1 MISTKA
7 QQTVREYSCRLD
19 LLAVSLGSQAK
30 EHTQQANR
38 ISRLMN
44 VRKRAQVPSQPQ
56 GAEIMGELALSTDR
70 QQVRRLLVHAAGFVL
85 VFLVADWLR
94 SSTLRPD
101 PILQGYLQITTGLF
115 AFVFAAVALVRF
127 QGTQDRISLILG
139 SGFLLS
145 GATLTASSILFFQM
159 IHESSTW
166 FLWAP
171 AGWWI
176 SRLVLALLFGVA
188 LLVEHF
194 IPRSRHP
201 KLEIAGALFSVL
213 SLTYLISASLR
224 KLPPEVSGH
233 PNAAIPNPLQLI
245 PAVIF
250 LVALYGYRRR
260 KYLMNSAFDRSIYMA
275 VWVNLGAQLAACQSV
290 KLLDGPFVFAQ
301 LLNVASYIILL
312 AGSLLDS
319 ARVFE
324 QVRHLAASDPLTGLA
339 NYRKLLDV
347 LDTETERT
355 LRTGR
360 SFAVLLLDLDGLKK
374 INDSYG
380 HLVGSR
386 ALCRVADILRVHCR
400 AIDTAARY
408 GGDEFAVV
416 LPEARE
422 EEAQRVTARI
432 HETLLSDQEEP
443 PISVSIGT
451 SVYHGEGERVEKLLK
466 EADRNLYDEKARRKS
481 NPRLNDGSR
490 RRTPKKT

>member
-1 MISTKA
+1 MGDLA
-7 QQTVREYSCRLD
+7 QMV
-19 LLAVSLGSQAK
+19 
-30 EHTQQANR
+30 
-38 ISRLMN
+38 
-44 VRKRAQVPSQPQ
+44 
-56 GAEIMGELALSTDR
+56 DR
-70 QQVRRLLVHAAGFVL
+70 QTYRRLFLHLAGFIVVFVL
-85 VFLVADWLR
+85 ADWLR
-94 SSTLRPD
+94 GLTIHPE
-101 PILQGYLQITTGLF
+101 PTLQGYLQITTGLF
-115 AFVFAAVALVRF
+115 AFVFAAVAMVRF

-145 GATLTASSILFFQM
+145 GGTLIASSILFFQLN
-159 IHESSTW
+159 HERAL
-166 FLWAP
+166 LWAP

-176 SRLVLALLFGVA
+176 SRLILALLFGVS

-194 IPRSRHP
+194 TPRSRHP
-201 KLEIAGALFSVL
+201 RLEIAGALFSVL
-213 SLTYLISASLR
+213 ALTYLISASLR
-224 KLPPEVSGH
+224 KLPPDVSGH
-233 PNAAIPNPLQLI
+233 PNAVIPNPLQLI

-250 LVALYGYRRR
+250 LVALYGFRHR
-260 KYLMNSAFDRSIYMA
+260 KYLMNSAFDRSIYTA
-275 VWVNLGAQLAACQSV
+275 VWLNFAAQLAACQSQII
-290 KLLDGPFVFAQ
+290 LDGPFMFAQ
-301 LLNVASYIILL
+301 LLNVTSYVILL
-312 AGSLLDS
+312 GGSLLDS

-360 SFAVLLLDLDGLKK
+360 PFAVLLLDLDGLKK
-374 INDSYG
+374 INDTYG

-408 GGDEFAVV
+408 GGDEFALV

-422 EEAQRVTARI
+422 EEAQRVVNRI
-432 HETLLSDQEEP
+432 HETVGLDQEEP
-443 PISVSIGT
+443 PISVSIGA

-466 EADRNLYDEKARRKS
+466 EADQNLYDEKARRKAVL
-481 NPRLNDGSR
+481 PKANDASR

>member
-1 MISTKA
+1 MYVKL
-7 QQTVREYSCRLD
+7 E
-19 LLAVSLGSQAK
+19 
-30 EHTQQANR
+30 
-38 ISRLMN
+38 
-44 VRKRAQVPSQPQ
+44 AQVLSHQSKA
-56 GAEIMGELALSTDR
+56 GAMGELARKADS
-70 QQVRRLLVHAAGFVL
+70 QQVRRLLAHTAGFVL
-85 VFLVADWLR
+85 IFVAADWLR
-94 SSTLRPD
+94 TSTLRPD

-127 QGTQDRISLILG
+127 QGTQDRLSLILG

-145 GATLTASSILFFQM
+145 GATLTASSVLFFQM
-159 IHESSTW
+159 NRDSQVW

-201 KLEIAGALFSVL
+201 KLEIAGALTAVL

-224 KLPPEVSGH
+224 KLPPDVSGH

-250 LVALYGYRRR
+250 LVALYGYRQR
-260 KYLMNSAFDRSIYMA
+260 KYLMDSAFDRSIYMA
-275 VWVNLGAQLAACQSV
+275 VWLNLAAQLAACQSV
-290 KLLDGPFVFAQ
+290 RLLDGPFVFAQ
-301 LLNVASYIILL
+301 LLNVGSYIILL
-312 AGSLLDS
+312 AGALLDS

-374 INDSYG
+374 INDSFG

-422 EEAQRVTARI
+422 EEAQRVVSRI
-432 HETLLSDQEEP
+432 HETLLADQEEP

-466 EADRNLYDEKARRKS
+466 EADQNLYEEKARRKS
-481 NPRLNDGSR
+481 SSRLGDSSR
-490 RRTPKKT
+490 KKTPRKT

>member
-1 MISTKA
+1 MGDLA
-7 QQTVREYSCRLD
+7 QMV
-19 LLAVSLGSQAK
+19 
-30 EHTQQANR
+30 
-38 ISRLMN
+38 
-44 VRKRAQVPSQPQ
+44 
-56 GAEIMGELALSTDR
+56 DR
-70 QQVRRLLVHAAGFVL
+70 QNYRRLFLHLAGFVV
-85 VFLVADWLR
+85 VFVVADWLR
-94 SSTLRPD
+94 QFNLRPE

-115 AFVFAAVALVRF
+115 AFVFAAVAMVRF

-145 GATLTASSILFFQM
+145 GGTLIASSILFFQL
-159 IHESSTW
+159 IRETPTW

-171 AGWWI
+171 VGWWI
-176 SRLVLALLFGVA
+176 SRLLLALLFGVS

-194 IPRSRHP
+194 TPRSRHP
-201 KLEIAGALFSVL
+201 RLEIAGALFSVCA
-213 SLTYLISASLR
+213 LTYLITASLR
-224 KLPPEVSGH
+224 RLPPDVSSH
-233 PNAAIPNPLQLI
+233 PNAVIPNPLHLI

-250 LVALYGYRRR
+250 LVALYGFRHR
-260 KYLMNSAFDRSIYMA
+260 KYLMNSAFDRSIYSA
-275 VWVNLGAQLAACQSV
+275 VWLNLAAQLAACQSQR
-290 KLLDGPFVFAQ
+290 LLDGPFMFAQ
-301 LLNVASYIILL
+301 LLNVSSYVILL
-312 AGSLLDS
+312 GGSLLDS

-374 INDSYG
+374 INDTYG

-408 GGDEFAVV
+408 GGDEFALV

-422 EEAQRVTARI
+422 EEAQRVVSRI
-432 HETLLSDQEEP
+432 HETISLDQEEP

-466 EADRNLYDEKARRKS
+466 EADQNLYDEKARRKAIS
-481 NPRLNDGSR
+481 SKADEASR

>member
-1 MISTKA
+1 
-7 QQTVREYSCRLD
+7 
-19 LLAVSLGSQAK
+19 
-30 EHTQQANR
+30 
-38 ISRLMN
+38 
-44 VRKRAQVPSQPQ
+44 
-56 GAEIMGELALSTDR
+56 MGELARQEDR
-70 QQVRRLLVHAAGFVL
+70 QNIRRLLVHSAGFVL
-85 VFLVADWLR
+85 VFVLADWLR
-94 SSTLRPD
+94 NTTLQPD
-101 PILQGYLQITTGLF
+101 PVLQGYLQITTGLF

-159 IHESSTW
+159 NRDSVSW

-171 AGWWI
+171 VGWWI

-201 KLEIAGALFSVL
+201 KLEIAGALFTVL

-224 KLPPEVSGH
+224 RLPPEVSGH

-260 KYLMNSAFDRSIYMA
+260 KYLNDSAFDRSIYLA
-275 VWVNLGAQLAACQSV
+275 VWVNLAAQLAACQSIR
-290 KLLDGPFVFAQ
+290 LLDGPFVFAQ
-301 LLNVASYIILL
+301 LLNVGSYIILL
-312 AGSLLDS
+312 GGALLDN

-339 NYRKLLDV
+339 NYRRLLDV

-360 SFAVLLLDLDGLKK
+360 PFAVLLLDLDGLKK

-422 EEAQRVTARI
+422 EEAQRVATRI
-432 HETLLSDQEEP
+432 QETLLADQEEP

-451 SVYHGEGERVEKLLK
+451 SVYHGEGERVERLLRD
-466 EADRNLYDEKARRKS
+466 ADQNLYEEKARRKS
-481 NPRLNDGSR
+481 APKLTDNSR

>member
-1 MISTKA
+1 MGDLARRSD
-7 QQTVREYSCRLD
+7 RED
-19 LLAVSLGSQAK
+19 
-30 EHTQQANR
+30 
-38 ISRLMN
+38 I
-44 VRKRAQVPSQPQ
+44 
-56 GAEIMGELALSTDR
+56 
-70 QQVRRLLVHAAGFVL
+70 RRLLLHGAGFVL
-85 VFLVADWLR
+85 VFVAADWLR
-94 SSTLRPD
+94 SSALRPD

-145 GATLTASSILFFQM
+145 GATLTASSVLFFQM
-159 IHESSTW
+159 NGMYSTW

-171 AGWWI
+171 VGWWI

-201 KLEIAGALFSVL
+201 KLEIGGALFAVMF
-213 SLTYLISASLR
+213 LTYLISASLHR
-224 KLPPEVSGH
+224 LPPEVSGH
-233 PNAAIPNPLQLI
+233 PHSVIPNPLQLI

-275 VWVNLGAQLAACQSV
+275 VWLNLAAQLAACQSV
-290 KLLDGPFVFAQ
+290 RLLDGPFVFAQ
-301 LLNVASYIILL
+301 LLNVGSYIILL
-312 AGSLLDS
+312 AGALLDS

-360 SFAVLLLDLDGLKK
+360 AFAVLLLDLDGLKK

-422 EEAQRVTARI
+422 EEAQRVATRI
-432 HETLLSDQEEP
+432 QETLATDPEEP

-451 SVYHGEGERVEKLLK
+451 SVYQGEGERVDKLLR
-466 EADRNLYDEKARRKS
+466 EADQNLYEEKARRKGIA
-481 NPRLNDGSR
+481 RITDISR
-490 RRTPKKT
+490 RKTNKKT

>member
-1 MISTKA
+1 MGDLA
-7 QQTVREYSCRLD
+7 QRAGTQ
-19 LLAVSLGSQAK
+19 SL
-30 EHTQQANR
+30 
-38 ISRLMN
+38 
-44 VRKRAQVPSQPQ
+44 
-56 GAEIMGELALSTDR
+56 
-70 QQVRRLLVHAAGFVL
+70 RRLLGHAAGFVL
-85 VFLVADWLR
+85 VFLAAEWLR
-94 SSTLRPD
+94 NGTLRPD

-145 GATLTASSILFFQM
+145 GATLTASSVLFFQM
-159 IHESSTW
+159 NHDSPTW

-171 AGWWI
+171 AAWWI
-176 SRLVLALLFGVA
+176 SRLLLALLFGVA

-201 KLEIAGALFSVL
+201 KLEIAGALFTVL

-224 KLPPEVSGH
+224 RLPPDVSGH
-233 PNAAIPNPLQLI
+233 PNALVPNPLQLI

-250 LVALYGYRRR
+250 LVALYGYRQR
-260 KYLMNSAFDRSIYMA
+260 KYIMNSAFDRAIYMA
-275 VWVNLGAQLAACQSV
+275 VWLNLGAQLAACQSV
-290 KLLDGPFVFAQ
+290 RLLDGPFVFAQ
-301 LLNVASYIILL
+301 LLNVGSYITVL
-312 AGSLLDS
+312 AGALLDS

-324 QVRHLAASDPLTGLA
+324 QVRLLATSDPLTGLA
-339 NYRKLLDV
+339 NYRNLLDV
-347 LDTETERT
+347 LDTDPERT

-360 SFAVLLLDLDGLKK
+360 PFAVLLLDLDGLKK
-374 INDSYG
+374 INDSLG

-416 LPEARE
+416 LPEAQE
-422 EEAQRVTARI
+422 EEAQRVASRI
-432 HETLLSDQEEP
+432 HETLLADQEEP

-466 EADRNLYDEKARRKS
+466 EADQNLYEEKARRKDP
-481 NPRLNDGSR
+481 PRTTDTSR
-490 RRTPKKT
+490 RRTKKL

>member
-1 MISTKA
+1 
-7 QQTVREYSCRLD
+7 
-19 LLAVSLGSQAK
+19 
-30 EHTQQANR
+30 
-38 ISRLMN
+38 
-44 VRKRAQVPSQPQ
+44 
-56 GAEIMGELALSTDR
+56 MGELALVVDR
-70 QQVRRLLVHAAGFVL
+70 QQIRRLLFHVTGFVL
-85 VFLVADWLR
+85 VFLAAHWLR
-94 SSTLRPD
+94 DVSLRPD

-145 GATLTASSILFFQM
+145 GATLTASSVLFFQLNR
-159 IHESSTW
+159 ESLAW

-171 AGWWI
+171 VGWWI

-201 KLEIAGALFSVL
+201 RLEIAGALFSVL
-213 SLTYLISASLR
+213 SLTYLITASLR
-224 KLPPEVSGH
+224 KLPPDVSGH
-233 PNAAIPNPLQLI
+233 PNALIPNPLHLV
-245 PAVIF
+245 PALIF
-250 LVALYGYRRR
+250 LVALYGFHQREYI
-260 KYLMNSAFDRSIYMA
+260 MSSAFDRSIYVA
-275 VWVNLGAQLAACQSV
+275 VWLNLAAQLAACQSV
-290 KLLDGPFVFAQ
+290 RLLDGPFVFAQ
-301 LLNVASYIILL
+301 LLNVGSYILL
-312 AGSLLDS
+312 LGGSLLDS

-360 SFAVLLLDLDGLKK
+360 PFSVLLLDLDGLKK
-374 INDSYG
+374 INDAHG

-416 LPEARE
+416 LPEAHE
-422 EEAQRVTARI
+422 EEAQRVASRI
-432 HETLLSDQEEP
+432 HETLATDQEEP
-443 PISVSIGT
+443 PISVSIGA

-466 EADRNLYDEKARRKS
+466 EADQNLYEEKARRKGSAKS
-481 NPRLNDGSR
+481 NEGSR

>member
-1 MISTKA
+1 
-7 QQTVREYSCRLD
+7 
-19 LLAVSLGSQAK
+19 
-30 EHTQQANR
+30 
-38 ISRLMN
+38 
-44 VRKRAQVPSQPQ
+44 
-56 GAEIMGELALSTDR
+56 
-70 QQVRRLLVHAAGFVL
+70 
-85 VFLVADWLR
+85 
-94 SSTLRPD
+94 
-101 PILQGYLQITTGLF
+101 
-115 AFVFAAVALVRF
+115 
-127 QGTQDRISLILG
+127 
-139 SGFLLS
+139 
-145 GATLTASSILFFQM
+145 LTA
-159 IHESSTW
+159 
-166 FLWAP
+166 
-171 AGWWI
+171 
-176 SRLVLALLFGVA
+176 
-188 LLVEHF
+188 
-194 IPRSRHP
+194 
-201 KLEIAGALFSVL
+201 VL

-224 KLPPEVSGH
+224 KLPPDVSGH

-250 LVALYGYRRR
+250 LVALYGYRQR

-275 VWVNLGAQLAACQSV
+275 VWLNLAAQLAACQSV
-290 KLLDGPFVFAQ
+290 RLLDGPFVFAQ
-301 LLNVASYIILL
+301 LLNVGSYIILL
-312 AGSLLDS
+312 AGALLDS

-374 INDSYG
+374 INDSFG

-422 EEAQRVTARI
+422 EEAQRVVSRI
-432 HETLLSDQEEP
+432 HETLLADQEEP

-466 EADRNLYDEKARRKS
+466 EADQNLYEEKARRKS
-481 NPRLNDGSR
+481 TSRLGDASR
-490 RRTPKKT
+490 KRTPKKT

>member
-1 MISTKA
+1 
-7 QQTVREYSCRLD
+7 
-19 LLAVSLGSQAK
+19 
-30 EHTQQANR
+30 
-38 ISRLMN
+38 
-44 VRKRAQVPSQPQ
+44 
-56 GAEIMGELALSTDR
+56 MGELVLNTER
-70 QQVRRLLVHAAGFVL
+70 QQVRHLLVHAAGFVL
-85 VFLVADWLR
+85 VFVAADWLR
-94 SSTLRPD
+94 DMALRPD
-101 PILQGYLQITTGLF
+101 PTLQGYLQITIGLF
-115 AFVFAAVALVRF
+115 AFVFAAVTLVRF

-159 IHESSTW
+159 SGASMSR

-171 AGWWI
+171 VGWWI

-201 KLEIAGALFSVL
+201 KLEIAGALFTVC

-224 KLPPEVSGH
+224 RLPPDVSGH
-233 PNAAIPNPLQLI
+233 PHAVIPNPLQLI

-250 LVALYGYRRR
+250 LVALYGYHRRT
-260 KYLMNSAFDRSIYMA
+260 YLMNSAFDRAIYMA
-275 VWVNLGAQLAACQSV
+275 VWLNLAAQLAACQSV
-290 KLLDGPFVFAQ
+290 RLLDGPFVFAQ
-301 LLNVASYIILL
+301 LLNVGSYIILL
-312 AGSLLDS
+312 AGALLDS

-339 NYRKLLDV
+339 NYRRLLDV

-360 SFAVLLLDLDGLKK
+360 AFSVLLLDLDGLKK

-416 LPEARE
+416 LPEAQE
-422 EEAQRVTARI
+422 EEAQRVVSRI
-432 HETLLSDQEEP
+432 HETLLADQEEP
-443 PISVSIGT
+443 AISVSIGT

-466 EADRNLYDEKARRKS
+466 EADQNLYEEKARRKGS
-481 NPRLNDGSR
+481 ARLSDSSR
-490 RRTPKKT
+490 RKTPKKM

>member
-1 MISTKA
+1 
-7 QQTVREYSCRLD
+7 
-19 LLAVSLGSQAK
+19 
-30 EHTQQANR
+30 
-38 ISRLMN
+38 
-44 VRKRAQVPSQPQ
+44 
-56 GAEIMGELALSTDR
+56 MGELALIIDR
-70 QQVRRLLVHAAGFVL
+70 KNVRRVLLHASGLLFI
-85 VFLVADWLR
+85 FLAATWLR
-94 SSTLRPD
+94 QVSLRPD

-145 GATLTASSILFFQM
+145 GLTLTASSILFFQL
-159 IHESSTW
+159 IHESRTW

-171 AGWWI
+171 VAWWI
-176 SRLVLALLFGVA
+176 SRLLIALLFAVA

-194 IPRSRHP
+194 LPRSRHP
-201 KLEIAGALFSVL
+201 RLEIAGALFSVL
-213 SLTYLISASLR
+213 ALTYSITAVLR

-233 PNAAIPNPLQLI
+233 PESIIPNPLHLL
-245 PAVIF
+245 PAIIF
-250 LVALYGYRRR
+250 LIALVGYRRR
-260 KYLMNSAFDRSIYMA
+260 RYLMDSAFDRSIYIA
-275 VWVNLGAQLAACQSV
+275 VWLNLAAQLAACQSV
-290 KLLDGPFVFAQ
+290 RLLDGPFVFAQ
-301 LLNVASYIILL
+301 GMNVMSYVVLL

-360 SFAVLLLDLDGLKK
+360 PFAVLLLDLDGLKR
-374 INDSYG
+374 INDTHG

-386 ALCRVADILRVHCR
+386 ALCRIADILRVHCR

-422 EEAQRVTARI
+422 EEAQRVVSRI
-432 HETLLSDQEEP
+432 HETLATDQEEP
-443 PISVSIGT
+443 PISASIGV

-466 EADRNLYDEKARRKS
+466 EADMNLYQEKARRKGVTKIT
-481 NPRLNDGSR
+481 DTSR
-490 RRTPKKT
+490 RRLNKG

>member
-1 MISTKA
+1 MGKLALVID
-7 QQTVREYSCRLD
+7 RRLF
-19 LLAVSLGSQAK
+19 Q
-30 EHTQQANR
+30 
-38 ISRLMN
+38 RLMLH
-44 VRKRAQVPSQPQ
+44 
-56 GAEIMGELALSTDR
+56 MGGF
-70 QQVRRLLVHAAGFVL
+70 LLVFV
-85 VFLVADWLR
+85 VAFWLR
-94 SSTLRPD
+94 NQVTLRPD

-127 QGTQDRISLILG
+127 QGTQDRVSLILG

-145 GATLTASSILFFQM
+145 GATLTASSILFFQL
-159 IHESSTW
+159 IHENPVW
-166 FLWAP
+166 ALWTPVA
-171 AGWWI
+171 WWI
-176 SRLVLALLFGVA
+176 SRLLLALLFGVA
-188 LLVEHF
+188 LLVAHF

-201 KLEIAGALFSVL
+201 RLEIGGALFAVL
-213 SLTYLISASLR
+213 ALTYLITASLR
-224 KLPPEVSGH
+224 KLPQEVAGDSKAFI
-233 PNAAIPNPLQLI
+233 PNAMQLV

-250 LVALYGYRRR
+250 LLSLYGYRHR
-260 KYLMNSAFDRSIYMA
+260 KYLTDSAFDRAIFSA
-275 VWVNLGAQLAACQSV
+275 VWMNLAAQLAACQSV
-290 KLLDGPFVFAQ
+290 KLQDGPFVFAQ
-301 LLNVASYIILL
+301 LLNVASYLILL

-360 SFAVLLLDLDGLKK
+360 PFAVLLLDLDGLKR
-374 INDSYG
+374 INDTYG

-422 EEAQRVTARI
+422 DEAQRVATRI
-432 HETLLSDQEEP
+432 RETLAADQEEP
-443 PISVSIGT
+443 PISASIGA
-451 SVYHGEGERVEKLLK
+451 SVYHGEGERVERLLK
-466 EADRNLYDEKARRKS
+466 EADQNLYEEKARRR
-481 NPRLNDGSR
+481 NTAQLADMNR